1 MSEKISRR
9 DFLKLA
15 TAGAATTAVLTGCG
29 PASRYVEREPY
40 TKMPEYTYNG
50 LSTYYAT
57 TCRECAAGC
66 GLIVRTMQGR
76 AIKVEGNP
84 NNPVNLGKTCA
95 RGQATLQGLYNPD
108 RIAGPTKQGRGSGVT
123 QMDWDAA
130 IQTVSD
136 ALKNNK
142 PSEIAFLMGTGSDHL
157 FDLASDLTN
166 AIGAPAPVRFG
177 ALSMFESRATL
188 SKAAENLLGQSAMP
202 FFDLANADV
211 VISFGANFLET
222 WLSPV
227 AYTRGFAKMRRG
239 NPKRR
244 GYFVH
249 FEARMSQTASKADE
263 WVQLLPGTEGLVALA
278 IGRLVAE
285 AKGGSTPRAFASVDP
300 LEVASTAGVKL
311 ETLEHIAQLIVE
323 AQSPLAIP
331 GGAALGQSNGLST
344 AEAVLAL
351 NALTDNF
358 GKPGGV
364 FVSPLSPNE
373 DAYHRPANAKEM
385 AEFIAKMKSGGIKT
399 LFIHGVNPIFELPKS
414 FGFEEALGSVS
425 QVISFATFPDETALA
440 SDYIFPDHH
449 GLEAWGYQRVATGT
463 TQSVLSGLQPVVS
476 GVYYTQGEVTDANT
490 SELLYDARG
499 TADVLIAAAQLAG
512 DNFAE
517 ALPFKDEVEF
527 IQSKLVNL
535 VGETD
540 GSFIAPEINTFSA
553 YFQQHGGWW
562 KNTAEISAPSAS
574 SALGK
579 SIKVKVAEF
588 AGEGEFI
595 FLPFVS
601 PTLAEAGANKPWLQ
615 ELPDPTT
622 TVMWNTWVE
631 INPESE
637 LVHELHLEN
646 DDVIEIT
653 SEAGVVKAAV
663 YLYPAI
669 HPDVIAMPFGQGH
682 TAYGRYATSVGVVEK
697 FMDLVPTSKLVN
709 GGQVSPRG
717 ANPADVLGAHFN
729 EAGDLAFAGMKVKV
743 KKTGEKQ
750 ILSRLESR
758 IGVYGEGMGEGH

>member
-15 TAGAATTAVLTGCG
+15 SAGAATTAVLTGCG

-76 AIKVEGNP
+76 AIKVEGNAS
-84 NNPVNLGKTCA
+84 NPVNLGKTCA

-108 RIAGPTKQGRGSGVT
+108 RVGSPTKQGRGSSVSP
-123 QMDWDAA
+123 MDWDSA
-130 IQTVSD
+130 IQIVAD
-136 ALKNNK
+136 ALKNNT

-157 FDLASDLTN
+157 FDLVSDLAN
-166 AIGAPAPVRFG
+166 AIGAPAPARFG

-202 FFDLANADV
+202 FFDLANADIV
-211 VISFGANFLET
+211 LSFGANFLET

-239 NPKRR
+239 NPKQR
-244 GYFVH
+244 GYFIH

-263 WVQLLPGTEGLVALA
+263 WIPLLPGTEGLVALA

-285 AKGGSTPRAFASVDP
+285 AKGGATPEAFASVDP
-300 LEVASTAGVKL
+300 LEVASTSGVKL

-323 AQSPLAIP
+323 AQTPLAIP

-373 DAYHRPANAKEM
+373 DAYHRPASALEIT
-385 AEFIAKMKSGGIKT
+385 EFISKMKSGSIKA

-414 FGFEEALGSVS
+414 FGFEEALGSVP
-425 QVISFATFPDETALA
+425 QVISFATFPDETAIA

-449 GLEAWGYQRVATGT
+449 GLESWGYQRVATGSM
-463 TQSVLSGLQPVVS
+463 QPVLSGLQPVVN
-476 GVYYTQGEVTDANT
+476 GVYYTTTDPDTGADT
-490 SELLYDARG
+490 SELLYNARG
-499 TADVLIAAAQLAG
+499 TADVLIAATQLAG
-512 DNFAE
+512 GKFAE

-535 VGETD
+535 ISEAD
-540 GSFIAPEINTFSA
+540 GSFSAPEINTFTA

-562 KNTAEISAPSAS
+562 KKTAELATPSAS
-574 SALGK
+574 SVLSK
-579 SIKVKVAEF
+579 SVNAETAQF

-601 PTLAEAGANKPWLQ
+601 PTLGEAGANKPWLQ

-631 INPESE
+631 INPETA
-637 LVHELHLEN
+637 HELGITN
-646 DDVIEIT
+646 DDVVEIT

-669 HPDVIAMPFGQGH
+669 HPGVIAMPFGQGH
-682 TAYGRYATSVGVVEK
+682 TAYGRYATSVGVSEK
-697 FMDLVPTSKLVN
+697 FMDLVPTSQYVN
-709 GGQVSPRG
+709 GGKAFPRG

-729 EAGDLAFAGMKVKV
+729 EAGDLAFAGMKVEV

-750 ILSRLESR
+750 VLSRLESR
-758 IGVYGEGMGEGH
+758 IGVYGEGMGEEH